1 MTAAPFR
8 LRAVAALT
16 VDRRRLVRGSQFE
29 AGAATA
35 AQLLR
40 DGVAVLVDEAGDLPR
55 LLRAL
60 AGADPRRPALA
71 VVTR

>member
-1 MTAAPFR
+1 MTGTPFR

-35 AQLLR
+35 ALLLR
-40 DGVAVLVDEAGDLPR
+40 DGVAVLVDAGDMPR
-55 LLRAL
+55 LVRAL
-60 AGADPRRPALA
+60 GADAGRRPAPL
-71 VVTR
+71 VR